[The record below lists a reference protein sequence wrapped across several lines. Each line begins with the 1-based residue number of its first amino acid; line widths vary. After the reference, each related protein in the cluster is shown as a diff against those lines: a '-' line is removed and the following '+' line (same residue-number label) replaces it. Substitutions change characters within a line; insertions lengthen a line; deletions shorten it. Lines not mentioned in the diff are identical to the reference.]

1 MESLKYKV
9 VCLYITEKNI
19 QCISTIYKTRR
30 NILVYMHVHQTH
42 MCFSS
47 TRKLAEDAAAA
58 ATTTDNSEVLVENPS
73 KCSSENVSLLK

>member
-1 MESLKYKV
+1 
-9 VCLYITEKNI
+9 
-19 QCISTIYKTRR
+19 
-30 NILVYMHVHQTH
+30 

-73 KCSSENVSLLK
+73 KCSSENVSLLKWQWKYMWIKHC